1 MVSAFRRATGRPPF
15 EQEEKVTVSAD
26 WSLDVEQRARNSV
39 GLLISIL
46 VRYPELASI
55 NFDPKQQ
62 SLKFTFLATK
72 ILPETEFHR
81 LRDLVEASLDAY
93 WGLSRRRPAEFS
105 FTISSFAGVSVL
117 EMTRDVA
124 SLSQEELALVIS
136 LMKDALGDR
145 LVVDRNDGSPDEDLS
160 VQEELIQEML
170 EDIKE
175 DKLEK
180 NLIAFREEG
189 RVLVFNK

>member
-1 MVSAFRRATGRPPF
+1 M
-15 EQEEKVTVSAD
+15 
-26 WSLDVEQRARNSV
+26 EQRARNSV

-46 VRYPELASI
+46 VRYPELASL
-55 NFDPKQQ
+55 NFDPKEQ

-72 ILPETEFHR
+72 LLSEEEFR
-81 LRDLVEASLDAY
+81 KLRDLTEASLDAY
-93 WGLSRRRPAEFS
+93 WNLGRRKPSDFS

-124 SLSQEELALVIS
+124 SLSQEELALVIG
-136 LMKDALGDR
+136 LMKDTLGDR
-145 LVVDRNDGSPDEDLS
+145 LVVDHNDGSPDEDLS
-160 VQEELIQEML
+160 MQEELIQEML